1 MAQLILNTVREG
13 YGTDQIDETMTVGE
27 LIRYLEGY
35 DEDTKIYLAFDSRYT
50 YGGILEQRFEEEDDE
65 ENEDE

>member
-1 MAQLILNTVREG
+1 MVQLVLNTMREG

-35 DEDTKIYLAFDSRYT
+35 DEETKIYLAFDNHYT
-50 YGGILEQRFEEEDDE
+50 YGAILESRFEDDDNDDE
-65 ENEDE
+65 DEE

>member
-1 MAQLILNTVREG
+1 MAQLVLNTMREG

-35 DEDTKIYLAFDSRYT
+35 DEETKIYLAFDNRYT
-50 YGGILEQRFEEEDDE
+50 YGGILENRFEDDDNDDE
-65 ENEDE
+65 DEE